1 MFVFGAGVT
10 ATQLMFIML
19 GKRHVVIVKF
29 IQNHQVKKFIIK
41 QMLRLL
47 LKTSRIS
54 GCYASPTQRRESL
67 FGFKDDKV

>member
-10 ATQLMFIML
+10 AMQLMFIIL
-19 GKRHVVIVKF
+19 GKWHVVIVKF

-47 LKTSRIS
+47 LKASRIS
-54 GCYASPTQRRESL
+54 
-67 FGFKDDKV
+67 